1 MKDEIHWMAGGQVR
15 RLRFLA
21 SAGLLAAAGCGTTVQ
36 PDEVVPLDKVP
47 PAIMK
52 KAQETLPG
60 YTFTGA
66 WRKIEDGKD
75 VFEVRGKN
83 KQGQTREVEISPQGE
98 VVTVE

>member
-1 MKDEIHWMAGGQVR
+1 VR
-15 RLRFLA
+15 RLGPRV
-21 SAGLLAAAGCGTTVQ
+21 AGALMAFWICGCGPTIT

-47 PAIMK
+47 PAIMR

-60 YTFTGA
+60 FKVTGV
-66 WRKIEDGKD
+66 WRKKIEDGRD

-83 KQGQTREVEISPQGE
+83 KQGQTREVEISPEGE

>member
-1 MKDEIHWMAGGQVR
+1 MEYVNSIGGGRVR
-15 RLRFLA
+15 RL
-21 SAGLLAAAGCGTTVQ
+21 GLLAAVGLLTAAGCGATTP

-47 PAIMK
+47 PLIMK

-83 KQGQTREVEISPQGE
+83 KKGQTREVEISPQGE